1 MTRKSL
7 DDGDDNDGKI
17 QKKKFRLYKKIFQFI
32 DLVFYFEI
40 FDHLGNCTGKDKIYN
55 YFKINIIDNY
65 FFFYKEKLIN
75 IPLSFLYSKL
85 SAIFKKKIYEK
96 KEFMIILKNVNL
108 KSLFIYTLYNKLQ
121 MKNIKNFSAKI
132 TNEYI
137 NYVTLKDGQN
147 VEFFTQTMLK
157 HTYIAN
163 RIFKN
168 KGF

>member
-1 MTRKSL
+1 MKIKKVPSILLLEKKGLQNKMWFNDNMTRKSL

-17 QKKKFRLYKKIFQFI
+17 QKKKFRLYKIFFYFI

-85 SAIFKKKIYEK
+85 SAIFKKKFMK
-96 KEFMIILKNVNL
+96 K
-108 KSLFIYTLYNKLQ
+108 KSLL
-121 MKNIKNFSAKI
+121 
-132 TNEYI
+132 
-137 NYVTLKDGQN
+137 
-147 VEFFTQTMLK
+147 
-157 HTYIAN
+157 
-163 RIFKN
+163 
-168 KGF
+168 